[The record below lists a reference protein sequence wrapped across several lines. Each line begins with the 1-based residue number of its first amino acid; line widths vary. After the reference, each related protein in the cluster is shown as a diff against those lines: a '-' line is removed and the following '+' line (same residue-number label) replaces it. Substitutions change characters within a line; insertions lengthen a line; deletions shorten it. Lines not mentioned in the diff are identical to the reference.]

1 MDKLPKAVTDYIEL
15 WYDGQIKLNKERKQL
30 IEHLSRYVFN
40 RDDIYFDEKKINE
53 IITFTENFYFK
64 LESFQKFIIAFIFL
78 KYKEDDALFYEQ
90 FFIMMAR
97 GSGKNGFL
105 SALAHYFISELH
117 GIKNYNISIVATSED
132 QAKTSFEEIRQCI
145 IDNELEGNFD
155 PAKGQITAYDTNSY
169 IKYRTSVSYTHLRA
183 HET

>member
-30 IEHLSRYVFN
+30 IEHLNRYVFN

-78 KYKEDDALFYEQ
+78 KYKEDDALFYE
-90 FFIMMAR
+90 
-97 GSGKNGFL
+97 
-105 SALAHYFISELH
+105 
-117 GIKNYNISIVATSED
+117 
-132 QAKTSFEEIRQCI
+132 
-145 IDNELEGNFD
+145 
-155 PAKGQITAYDTNSY
+155 
-169 IKYRTSVSYTHLRA
+169 
-183 HET
+183 